1 MWEKH
6 IAVHRQES
14 QSTRS
19 CSRIFVKLF
28 FHSVSRLKRVA
39 LNVSACCSTLSLTI
53 FQKQSLTAKLKLR
66 VVVWVALKTPSL
78 EERQCSKNERRE
90 VFSSY
95 RNNFDWRKNSSS
107 YFWMDSIESSALP
120 LKETLTE
127 SARSCSGSDLCQW
140 LQRSNQGLSLET
152 VFHRGCA
159 WSRSSS
165 SWLKLRK
172 IRSTNSIWI
181 V

>member
-1 MWEKH
+1 M
-6 IAVHRQES
+6 HRKES

-78 EERQCSKNERRE
+78 RERQYSKNERGE
-90 VFSSY
+90 SSSSY

-120 LKETLTE
+120 VKEICME

-140 LQRSNQGLSLET
+140 LQRSSPGLSSET
-152 VFHRGCA
+152 VFHRECA
-159 WSRSSS
+159 WSRRFPSC
-165 SWLKLRK
+165 LKSTKVLP
-172 IRSTNSIWI
+172 TNSIGI